1 MSDKNKFWN
10 FTLAA
15 YPADGVQ
22 QSVIYL
28 QDNCDADVNLLFYCC
43 WMGSRGWL
51 LSVDD
56 LKQADAAVNTWREQV
71 TKPLRTIRDKIK
83 DNEKLSE
90 PEGAMDVRG
99 KILGAEV
106 DSERITQGIL
116 ESQLRG
122 DQDDS
127 GNEPCQLAA
136 NNLRR
141 YFEILSRD
149 ISGQNFKSVA
159 NLLHGTFPGATEK
172 QINAALT
179 NSF

>member
-1 MSDKNKFWN
+1 MSSESNFWN

-15 YPADGVQ
+15 YPGEGVQ

-28 QDNCDADVNLLFYCC
+28 QDNCGADVNLLFYCC
-43 WMGSRGWL
+43 WAGSCAVL
-51 LSVDD
+51 LSEDD
-56 LKQADAAVNTWREQV
+56 LIRADAAIHAWREQV
-71 TKPLRTIRDKIK
+71 TKPLRAIRDKIK
-83 DNEKLSE
+83 HNEDLNK

-99 KILGAEV
+99 KVLGAEV

-122 DQDDS
+122 DQDVS
-127 GNEPCQLAA
+127 GNESFQLAA
-136 NNLRR
+136 HNLRR
-141 YFEILSRD
+141 YFKILSLD

-159 NLLHGTFPGATEK
+159 NLLHGTFPSATEK